1 MKLRKILILTL
12 FMISPIISFAQKAY
26 EMVEYNSTVNGM
38 VVKLSLAD
46 GYLVAS
52 KITLISKNKKASI
65 FNPEN
70 GVADNNG
77 KLKFIPYT
85 APLKPTKAH
94 FILSG
99 LQDSFSII
107 PLTISGKYND
117 GNKQYSLIFKKK
129 NKL

>member
-12 FMISPIISFAQKAY
+12 FMISPITSFAQKAY

-85 APLKPTKAH
+85 APLKPAKPY
-94 FILSG
+94 FFLSG
-99 LQDSFSII
+99 LRDSFGVI
-107 PLTISGKYND
+107 PLTISGKYYD